1 MLIQRAILYIRVST
15 DEQAEKGYSLKHQE
29 EKLLSY
35 CKQNNIEIA
44 DIYKEDYSAKT
55 FSRPAFSSLFSVLK
69 SKKHSINL
77 LLFLKWD
84 RFSRNAGDA
93 YFMIKQLNHLG
104 VEPHAI
110 EQPLDL
116 TIPENKLMLAFYLA
130 APEVENDRRSLNI
143 VMGMRRARKE
153 GRYVNKAPIGYKNT
167 RDERNNPIIV
177 PSKDALVIKLAF
189 EEMAKGITS
198 IQDSWRHLIESGIK
212 LSRSQTHELFRNPFY
227 CGKVIIPAYK
237 EEKMEI
243 IYGIHDGIVSENV
256 FNRVQEVLDGKKMKI
271 PIKEKSRE
279 EFPLRGILKCQK
291 CNKRMTASASRGN
304 GGKYFYYHCSR
315 GCTVRYRTG
324 HPNRLIIKILK
335 KIKANQTITELYKS
349 IILKNV
355 FESCQGNIALQVK
368 TYKR

>member
-1 MLIQRAILYIRVST
+1 MLVQRAILYIRVST

-35 CKQNNIEIA
+35 CKQNNIGIT

-55 FSRPAFSSLFSVLK
+55 FSRPEFSKLFSVLEN
-69 SKKHSINL
+69 KKHSINL

-93 YFMIKQLNHLG
+93 YYMIKQLNQLG

-116 TIPENKLMLAFYLA
+116 TIPENKLMFAFYLA

-167 RDERNNPIIV
+167 RDERNNPVIV
-177 PSKDALVIKLAF
+177 PSKDALIIKLAF

-198 IQDSWRHLIESGIK
+198 IQNSWRRLVKSGIK
-212 LSRSQTHELFRNPFY
+212 LSPSQTHELFRNPFY
-227 CGKVIIPAYK
+227 CGKLIIPAYK

-243 IYGIHDGIVSENV
+243 IYGIHDGIVSEDI
-256 FNRVQEVLDGKKMKI
+256 FNKVQEVLDGRKLKI
-271 PIKEKSRE
+271 PIKEKLKE
-279 EFPLRGILKCQK
+279 EFPLRGILKCK
-291 CNKRMTASASRGN
+291 DCNRRMTASASRGN
-304 GGKYFYYHCSR
+304 GGKYFYYHCSG
-315 GCTVRYRTG
+315 GCSVRYRAEQ
-324 HPNRLIIKILK
+324 PNKLIIKVLK
-335 KIKANQTITELYKS
+335 KIKANKIISELYKS

-355 FESCQGNIALQVK
+355 FEFCQGNL
-368 TYKR
+368 TSS